1 MFDARIRPLIDGP
14 LDWAGRRIAS
24 SGISADNITIAGCAI
39 GLAAALAIACGAFGL
54 ALTLIA
60 ANRLCDGL
68 DGAVARATAKT
79 DRGAFLD
86 ITLDFVFYAAVP
98 LAFAWVHPAQNAL
111 AAAFLLA
118 AFLINGTVFLA
129 FAVLAEKRA
138 LTTAA
143 QGQKSLY
150 YLAGLAEGTET
161 IAFFVLVCLWPHLFV
176 WLSCLFTLLCIISAA
191 ARLFLGLRLLSIE
204 LRSSINEHGSPKVE

>member
-1 MFDARIRPLIDGP
+1 MLDARIRPLIDGP
-14 LDWAGRRIAS
+14 LDWAGRRMAKA
-24 SGISADNITIAGCAI
+24 GISADVVTLAGSAI
-39 GLAAALAIACGAFGL
+39 GLLAALSIAFGAFGL
-54 ALTLIA
+54 ALALIA
-60 ANRLCDGL
+60 LNRICDGL

-86 ITLDFVFYAAVP
+86 ITLDFVVYAAVP
-98 LAFAWVHPAQNAL
+98 LAFAWVDPAQNAL
-111 AAAFLLA
+111 PAAFLLA
-118 AFLINGTVFLA
+118 GFLVNGTAFLA

-176 WLSCLFTLLCIISAA
+176 WLSCLFTLLCVVSAA
-191 ARLFLGLRLLSIE
+191 ARLFLGWRLLPIE
-204 LRSSINEHGSPKVE
+204 PSSCTNEHRSSKIE